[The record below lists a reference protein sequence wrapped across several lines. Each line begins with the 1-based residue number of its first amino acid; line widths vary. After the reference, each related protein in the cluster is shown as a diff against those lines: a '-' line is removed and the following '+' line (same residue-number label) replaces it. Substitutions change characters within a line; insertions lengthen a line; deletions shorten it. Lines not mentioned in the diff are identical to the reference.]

1 MVQNLLIQYGQW
13 EGSERGNPFGYVID
27 EFPEAREIMIF
38 SPSPLARISESER
51 QWARLYESS
60 VPLPWQK
67 EGQTLMESY
76 TAEARYFYKAWE
88 NECRA
93 ERVTRVDF
101 CDPDVATPP

>member
-1 MVQNLLIQYGQW
+1 MVQKLLIQYRQW

-76 TAEARYFYKAWE
+76 TAEARYFYKA
-88 NECRA
+88 
-93 ERVTRVDF
+93 
-101 CDPDVATPP
+101 